1 MTAPHPRKDAGAG
14 NFRLR
19 LLVAMMLIVSAVTA
33 LVLYFAERN
42 LAAGVRQNL
51 QQEFQSAVGT
61 LLGVQ
66 EARLAAITERCRAL
80 AKSVRIRAA
89 LEEGDVEDLYLNARV
104 ELRDLLASKVTG
116 GDSDAPALRAEFF
129 RFLDARGAV
138 LPPPRAEG
146 AENAEP
152 WQWQPAATGAPGAQ
166 EAGYVLAK
174 ATDGGETMIEV
185 IATPIV
191 ATDTGEVIGAI
202 MLGFK
207 PVEVA
212 ATGTGIRSGIWSQ
225 GRLHLP
231 GLAGPAAAAMSSA
244 VTLAMNSPGRAESH
258 LAVQVEG
265 VPHLLFYKLLNP
277 GSHFPQAYEICI
289 YPLAGA
295 LKRQRL
301 LRWEI
306 ICAGALLLLGGLA
319 ASHFVAARL
328 AVPVE
333 RMAVDSA
340 EDRTHRAE
348 AEAELELTH
357 DELRARNAE
366 LQNALTELTAAQE
379 HIIQQ
384 ERLRALG
391 QMASGIAHDFNNAL
405 VPILG
410 FCELLLL
417 SPAILKDEQKAASY
431 LETIQTAA
439 KDAASVVSRLREFYR
454 PNKGERAFAPVSLKR
469 LVEQAVTLTKPK
481 WKDQAQAAGATV
493 EIALEL
499 EAVPPV
505 AGEESALRE
514 VLTNLIFNAVDAM
527 PAGGTLTLRTTRRGD
542 TAVLEVADTGTGMTA
557 VVRQRCLEPF
567 FSTKGERGTGLGLS
581 MVFGIVQR
589 HSGSLDIRSAPG
601 QGTAFIITL
610 PLQDAPPE
618 AAAAAP
624 ARAPQ
629 RPLRVLVVDDET
641 PVRDTLAAV
650 LAADGHEVAL
660 ATDGADGLRRFGAG
674 TFDLVITDKAMPVM
688 NGDQMAAAIKSRAPK
703 MPVIL
708 LTGFGLFHDKSEFPD
723 VDALAS
729 KPIRIPAL
737 RDAIA
742 AVTLTL

>member
-1 MTAPHPRKDAGAG
+1 MKTRPRTDAGTG
-14 NFRLR
+14 KFRLHLR
-19 LLVAMMLIVSAVTA
+19 VAMMLTITAVTA
-33 LVLYFAERN
+33 LALYFAERN

-51 QQEFQSAVGT
+51 QREFQSETGA
-61 LLGVQ
+61 LFGVQ
-66 EARLAAITERCRAL
+66 EARLAALTERCRTL

-89 LEEGDVEDLYLNARV
+89 LEEGDVADLYLNARV
-104 ELRDLLASKVTG
+104 ELRDLLASQVTG
-116 GDSDAPALRAEFF
+116 GNSEAPALRAEFF

-138 LPPPRAEG
+138 LPVPREDR
-146 AENAEP
+146 ENAES
-152 WQWQPAATGAPGAQ
+152 WQWQPAAIGAIGAQ
-166 EAGYVLAK
+166 EVGYVLAK
-174 ATDGGETMIEV
+174 NADGREMMIEI

-207 PVEVA
+207 PVEVWTTSA
-212 ATGTGIRSGIWSQ
+212 GIRSGIFSQ
-225 GRLHLP
+225 GRLHMP
-231 GLAGPAAAAMSSA
+231 GLTAP
-244 VTLAMNSPGRAESH
+244 VEVLMNSTVTDFVNAPTLVDSN
-258 LAVQVEG
+258 LAVQVDGE
-265 VPHLLFYKLLNP
+265 PHLLFYKLLNP
-277 GSHFPQAYEICI
+277 GSHFPPAYEICV
-289 YPLAGA
+289 YPLAEA
-295 LKRQRL
+295 LARQRH

-306 ICAGALLLLGGLA
+306 IGAGVLLLLGGLA
-319 ASHFVAARL
+319 ASHFVSARL

-333 RMAVDSA
+333 KMAVDSA
-340 EDRTHRAE
+340 EDRTHRAA

-357 DELRARNAE
+357 DELRDRNAE
-366 LQNALTELTAAQE
+366 LQKALVELTAAQE

-417 SPAILKDEQKAASY
+417 KPAILQDPQKATRY

-454 PNKGERAFAPVSLKR
+454 PNKGERDFAPVSLKR

-527 PAGGTLTLRTTRRGD
+527 PAGGTLTLRTVQRGD
-542 TAVLEVADTGTGMTA
+542 TAVLEVADTGTGMTEET
-557 VVRQRCLEPF
+557 RQRCLEPF
-567 FSTKGERGTGLGLS
+567 YSTKGERGTGLGLS

-589 HSGSLDIRSAPG
+589 HSGALDIRSAVG
-601 QGTAFIITL
+601 VGTTFVITL
-610 PLQDAPPE
+610 PLQDAPAL
-618 AAAAAP
+618 AAVAAP
-624 ARAPQ
+624 ERAAP

-641 PVRDTLAAV
+641 PVRDTLSAV
-650 LAADGHEVAL
+650 LAADGHDVQL
-660 ATDGADGLRRFGAG
+660 ATDGADGLRRFDAG

-688 NGDQMAAAIKSRAPK
+688 NGDQMAAAIKSRAPQ

-708 LTGFGLFHDKSEFPD
+708 LTGFGLFHEKAEFPD
-723 VDALAS
+723 VDVLVS
-729 KPIRIPAL
+729 KPVRIPAL

-742 AVTLTL
+742 TATTTA

>member
-1 MTAPHPRKDAGAG
+1 MKTRPRTDAGAG
-14 NFRLR
+14 KFRLHLR
-19 LLVAMMLIVSAVTA
+19 VAMMLTITAVTA
-33 LVLYFAERN
+33 LALYFAERN

-51 QQEFQSAVGT
+51 QREFQSEVGA
-61 LLGVQ
+61 LLGAQ
-66 EARLAAITERCRAL
+66 EARLAALTERCRAL

-89 LEEGDVEDLYLNARV
+89 LEEGDVADLYLNARV

-116 GDSDAPALRAEFF
+116 GKTEAPALRAEFF
-129 RFLDARGAV
+129 RFLDASGAV
-138 LPPPRAEG
+138 LPVPREDG
-146 AENAEP
+146 ENAES
-152 WQWQPAATGAPGAQ
+152 WQWQPAASGAVGAQ
-166 EAGYVLAK
+166 EVGYVMAK
-174 ATDGGETMIEV
+174 NADGREMMIEV

-207 PVEVA
+207 PVEIG
-212 ATGTGIRSGIWSQ
+212 ATGAGIRSGIFSQ
-225 GRLHLP
+225 GRLHMP
-231 GLAGPAAAAMSSA
+231 GLTAP
-244 VTLAMNSPGRAESH
+244 VEVLMNSTVTDFVNAPTLTDSN
-258 LAVQVEG
+258 LAVQVDG
-265 VPHLLFYKLLNP
+265 MPHLLFYKLLNP
-277 GSHFPQAYEICI
+277 GSHFPQAYEICV
-289 YPLAGA
+289 YPLADA
-295 LKRQRL
+295 LARQRH

-306 ICAGALLLLGGLA
+306 IGAGVLLLLGGLV
-319 ASHFVAARL
+319 ASHFVSARL

-333 RMAVDSA
+333 KMAVDSA
-340 EDRTHRAE
+340 EDRTHRAA

-366 LQNALTELTAAQE
+366 LQKALAELTAAQE

-417 SPAILKDEQKAASY
+417 KPAILQDPQKATRY

-454 PNKGERAFAPVSLKR
+454 PNKGERAFEPVSLKR

-499 EAVPPV
+499 DAVPPV

-527 PAGGTLTLRTTRRGD
+527 PAGGTLTLRTVQRGD
-542 TAVLEVADTGTGMTA
+542 TAVLEVADTGTGMTEET
-557 VVRQRCLEPF
+557 RQRCLEPF
-567 FSTKGERGTGLGLS
+567 YSTKGERGTGLGLS

-589 HSGSLDIRSAPG
+589 HSGALDIRSTVG
-601 QGTAFIITL
+601 VGTTFVITL
-610 PLQDAPPE
+610 PLQDAPVR
-618 AAAAAP
+618 AVTAAP
-624 ARAPQ
+624 ERPAQ

-641 PVRDTLAAV
+641 PVRDTLSAV
-650 LAADGHEVAL
+650 LAADGHDVQL
-660 ATDGADGLRRFGAG
+660 ATDGADGLRRFDAG
-674 TFDLVITDKAMPVM
+674 TFDLVITDKAMPAM
-688 NGDQMAAAIKSRAPK
+688 NGDQMAAAIKFRAPK
-703 MPVIL
+703 MPIIL
-708 LTGFGLFHDKSEFPD
+708 LTGFGLFHEKDEFPD
-723 VDALAS
+723 VDVLIS
-729 KPIRIPAL
+729 KPVRIPAL

-742 AVTLTL
+742 TATQPA